1 MIPPLL
7 QDAVVALV
15 VAAAFAFLVSR
26 FVIHRRVRKC
36 PACGPDPRARRAGK
50 TGIRAKGLDVL
61 P

>member
-7 QDAVVALV
+7 QDALVALV
-15 VAAAFAFLVSR
+15 VATALGFLVSR

-36 PACGPDPRARRAGK
+36 PGCGPDPGARRPGG

>member
-1 MIPPLL
+1 VISPLVQEIL
-7 QDAVVALV
+7 VALIV
-15 VAAAFAFLVSR
+15 GSAFVFLLSR

-36 PACGPDPRARRAGK
+36 PACGPDPRSCRPGR